1 MIDVTEYQ
9 KLCLQ
14 CSVCDFS
21 KIPDELKVEHNG
33 ILYIP
38 VGFRKTFK
46 NGEGIRSAILRD
58 TNNNSEIYV
67 LFEKINKNEV
77 QK

>member
-1 MIDVTEYQ
+1 MIDVNEYQ

-14 CSVCDFS
+14 CSVYELS
-21 KIPDELKVEHNG
+21 KVPEELKVEYNG

-38 VGFRKTFK
+38 VGFRKIFK
-46 NGEGIRSAILRD
+46 NGKGIRSAILRD
-58 TNNNSEIYV
+58 INNNSEIYV

-77 QK
+77 

>member
-1 MIDVTEYQ
+1 MIDVNEYQ
-9 KLCLQ
+9 RLCQQ

-33 ILYIP
+33 TSYIP
-38 VGFRKTFK
+38 IGFRKIFK
-46 NGEGIRSAILRD
+46 NGKGIRSAILID
-58 TNNNSEIYV
+58 ANNNSEIYV

-77 QK
+77 